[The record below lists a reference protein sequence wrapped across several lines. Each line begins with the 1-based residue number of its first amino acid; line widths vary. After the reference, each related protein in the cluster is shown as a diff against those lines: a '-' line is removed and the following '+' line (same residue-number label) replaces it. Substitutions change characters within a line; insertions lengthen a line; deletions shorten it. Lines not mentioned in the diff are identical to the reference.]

1 MTAKELRKKYIEFF
15 VEKGHKEIPSGRLVP
30 EHDPTALFINSGMHP
45 LVPYLLGQPH
55 PLGTRLTSV
64 QKCVRTD
71 DINEVGDET
80 HLTFFEMLGNWSLGD
95 YFKIEAISWSFEFLT
110 DRKWLGL
117 DPQRIY
123 VTVFEGNDLV
133 PRDHESIGIWHEV
146 FRKVGIDAKVGE
158 RIFAY
163 PATKTGGGRLVLQD
177 HAGRTAKCFM
187 IPVNLITLSLAKNAT
202 PTATAENLLRFGT
215 TFLCSLTK
223 KPMGPLNL
231 FPKKT
236 LIPVWVWKEKP

>member
-163 PATKTGGGRLVLQD
+163 PATKNWWGPAGLTGPCGPDSEMFYDTGKSHNTQF
-177 HAGRTAKCFM
+177 GE
-187 IPVNLITLSLAKNAT
+187 NAT